1 MKMLVSAANES
12 VGKACLP
19 SEIKNFS
26 NPKERILVICIKNL
40 KKKKNAHILWPS
52 NSTYWN
58 LSWENKWI
66 YAETGNNVKI
76 QQ

>member
-40 KKKKNAHILWPS
+40 KKKKKC
-52 NSTYWN
+52 TYP
-58 LSWENKWI
+58 L
-66 YAETGNNVKI
+66 T
-76 QQ
+76 QQLHLLEFVLRK

>member
-40 KKKKNAHILWPS
+40 KKKKC
-52 NSTYWN
+52 TYP
-58 LSWENKWI
+58 L
-66 YAETGNNVKI
+66 T
-76 QQ
+76 QQLHLLEFVLRK

>member
-40 KKKKNAHILWPS
+40 KKKKMHISFDPATLLIGICP
-52 NSTYWN
+52 
-58 LSWENKWI
+58 K
-66 YAETGNNVKI
+66 KI
-76 QQ
+76 NGYMLKLEIM

>member
-40 KKKKNAHILWPS
+40 KKKKNAHIL
-52 NSTYWN
+52 
-58 LSWENKWI
+58 
-66 YAETGNNVKI
+66 
-76 QQ
+76 